1 MNLKDLVENNPVM
14 LSLSLLIAGFLS
26 GIATYEAI
34 LRIARLEP
42 VATSELAERE
52 AKISQL
58 TKEAIQSAQDN
69 SLLKLEN
76 KNLSYQIGNEKKLL
90 SIETL
95 AQLDGVWVNQSPN
108 PSGITRFL
116 IQHRGADIFVHAWGS
131 CRPTDCDW
139 GEQKALVDQDSAIVL
154 WDQSFVFRKMVIRLN
169 KRTNLTADYLSVF
182 TDDSGRKKYE
192 KIEVFNYKE
201 DSGASV
207 SDSPTLAPT
216 SPPVDTPSPL
226 R

>member
-192 KIEVFNYKE
+192 KIEVFNYKV